1 MSEWIC
7 PRCAEPNPLSQFS
20 RCGIC
25 GAERFKKRLREDTEA
40 PMIGNFR
47 YCGMPFGKAASVAIL
62 IDLGV
67 HTNIDPINCAESPD
81 GKHNFAEVK
90 PK

>member
-1 MSEWIC
+1 
-7 PRCAEPNPLSQFS
+7 
-20 RCGIC
+20 
-25 GAERFKKRLREDTEA
+25 
-40 PMIGNFR
+40 MIGNFR